1 MGGSIH
7 LPEGTDREGFQRKPA
22 GETMAEQAAS
32 TLFCLFLPFLA
43 ALLAPLTVRSLGHRA
58 GWLLALAPALAF
70 IQFLGFLPQIAD
82 GGVVT
87 GGYAWVP
94 SLNLSFSWF
103 LDGLSL
109 TFALL
114 ITGIGTL
121 IVIYSGGYMK
131 GHPQQGR
138 FLAFVLLFMGAMLGL
153 VVSDSFLMLFVY
165 WRSEEHT
172 SELQSIMRISYAVF
186 CLKKKQKQE

>member
-58 GWLLALAPALAF
+58 GWLMALAPALAF
-70 IQFLGFLPQIAD
+70 IQFLGFLPHLAD

-87 GGYAWVP
+87 GGYSLVP
-94 SLNLSFSWF
+94 GTNPLFPWF
-103 LDGLSL
+103 
-109 TFALL
+109 FA
-114 ITGIGTL
+114 
-121 IVIYSGGYMK
+121 
-131 GHPQQGR
+131 GR
-138 FLAFVLLFMGAMLGL
+138 FL
-153 VVSDSFLMLFVY
+153 
-165 WRSEEHT
+165 
-172 SELQSIMRISYAVF
+172 Q
-186 CLKKKQKQE
+186 